1 MFLARFA
8 KATETVGFPKPINKE
23 LLCLVMSN
31 SSGVCMGW
39 RFVFG
44 KWSVDVLC
52 VNCGLIIL
60 SKSGRGHFDLLLMQA
75 GEH

>member
-1 MFLARFA
+1 MTKLSQSFGNVYIYNVMFLARFA

-39 RFVFG
+39 RFFLG
-44 KWSVDVLC
+44 
-52 VNCGLIIL
+52 
-60 SKSGRGHFDLLLMQA
+60 SGQLMCYV
-75 GEH
+75 